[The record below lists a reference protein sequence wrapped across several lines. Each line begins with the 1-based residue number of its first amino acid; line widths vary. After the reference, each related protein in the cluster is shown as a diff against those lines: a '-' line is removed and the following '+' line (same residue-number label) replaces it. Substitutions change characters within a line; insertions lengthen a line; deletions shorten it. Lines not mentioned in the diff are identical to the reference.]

1 SYIFMGDTGSLFL
14 GFMLAAVGIKLRFPA
29 NFDIVTWMVPVLV
42 LGVPLFDTTL
52 VTLSRIRRGIPI
64 SRGGKDHLSHRL
76 VALGFT
82 KREAVMTLYLIQGML
97 GVAALVVMQAD
108 LLEGYVVGAVV
119 LAAAIYG
126 AFKLEQ
132 LDLSQTNPTPEGK
145 PDPVPLS
152 QRIQRFR
159 TGPLPKA
166 PGSGVGAEA
175 VPQEEH
181 SGSVR

>member
-1 SYIFMGDTGSLFL
+1 
-14 GFMLAAVGIKLRFPA
+14 
-29 NFDIVTWMVPVLV
+29 
-42 LGVPLFDTTL
+42 
-52 VTLSRIRRGIPI
+52 
-64 SRGGKDHLSHRL
+64 
-76 VALGFT
+76 
-82 KREAVMTLYLIQGML
+82 
-97 GVAALVVMQAD
+97 
-108 LLEGYVVGAVV
+108 VVGAVV

-126 AFKLEQ
+126 AFKPEQ